1 MSTKVQVV
9 HPAWC
14 HREFCDASAGPAN
27 VRHLSRP
34 YTFTGST
41 RNYLFQMFKY
51 QDGGGDPG
59 YLWRIR
65 DLNMHTDLD
74 LPIAECDI
82 NEAATGLGYLRQL
95 G

>member
-41 RNYLFQMFKY
+41 GNYLFQLFKY

-65 DLNMHTDLD
+65 DLSMHTDLD
-74 LPIAECDI
+74 LPISLHDI
-82 NEAATGLGYLRQL
+82 HRASTGLDLLSRL
-95 G
+95 S